1 MTADSF
7 LGITGIVLAAL
18 VLLVSF
24 TVSYLAWRRGSL
36 TGPAALLASVFA
48 LGYYLSGGL
57 KLVSLL
63 LLFFLSSTVL
73 THYREHEKHRIEQDI
88 HEKKGA
94 RDSFQVLANGGPALL
109 MGALSS
115 LASAAS
121 ARLQAAL
128 LLAAAGALAA
138 SNADTWASELGVL
151 SRRQPVYI
159 LSRRPVQT
167 GLSGG
172 VTRTGTLAALA
183 GGFFIAFAYGVLNLT
198 DFLTGDPLH
207 TLQILSFEILL
218 IAVAG
223 FLGSVIDSILGETL
237 QALYQHHS
245 QHHLT
250 EKPHED
256 GRPNRLKRGWRWLNN
271 DWVNLLS
278 SLLSAG
284 ILLVLA
290 LLTLN

>member
-1 MTADSF
+1 MTADSIF
-7 LGITGIVLAAL
+7 GIPGIALATL

-36 TGPAALLASVFA
+36 TGPAALLASAFA

-57 KLVSLL
+57 RLVSLL

-73 THYREHEKHRIEQDI
+73 THYREQDKHRIEKDI

-109 MGALSS
+109 MGTLSW
-115 LASAAS
+115 LASTAS
-121 ARLQAAL
+121 AHLQAAL

-183 GGFFIAFAYGVLNLT
+183 GGCFIALAYGVLNLT

-207 TLQILSFEILL
+207 ILKSLGLKILL
-218 IAVAG
+218 ITGAG
-223 FLGSVIDSILGETL
+223 FLGSVIDSVLGETL

-245 QHHLT
+245 HHHLT
-250 EKPHED
+250 EQPHED
-256 GRPNRLKRGWRWLNN
+256 GRPNRLKRGWPWLNN

-278 SLLSAG
+278 SLLSAA
-284 ILLVLA
+284 LLCGTA